1 MKNEEFLRKYLD
13 NELSD
18 SDKQKFSEL
27 LNSDPQFKSELTGL
41 IEIENNLNE
50 SRLTLRDSDIAFIMG
65 FKADLIDNIKNQPIT
80 KFATVNWKELFHDY
94 AFIISLIFLFF
105 IGSLVSYFY
114 TNETKFH
121 NQISYKPLSSKNLN
135 TPQLENTVVND
146 LVNKTNEIVSKK
158 EEKIIEKRSYEP
170 LIASSEKNEIA
181 LSIKEN
187 NILTNQQLVE
197 KLKSDLETFEKNQD
211 LFNTAITK
219 KRLGQIF
226 GKTSGKV
233 EEARTYL
240 IQAITIFEKMKYSE
254 LLAECYGEL
263 ALIELSDG
271 NRALAQDYFDRC
283 IQILQSYNSK
293 KLKYWQDIYEKNLR

>member
-1 MKNEEFLRKYLD
+1 MKKEEFLMKYLD

-18 SDKQKFSEL
+18 SEKQKFSEL
-27 LNSDPQFKSELTGL
+27 LNSDPQLKSELTGL

-50 SRLTLRDSDIAFIMG
+50 SRMTLRDSDIAFLG
-65 FKADLIDNIKNQPIT
+65 SFKADLIDNIKNQPIT
-80 KFATVNWKELFHDY
+80 KYLSLNWKEVVHDY
-94 AFIISLIFLFF
+94 AFIISLICLFF

-121 NQISYKPLSSKNLN
+121 NQISYKPLISKDLN

-146 LVNKTNEIVSKK
+146 LVNNTNEIVSKK
-158 EEKIIEKRSYEP
+158 DEKIIEKRSYEP

-181 LSIKEN
+181 LSIKEK

-226 GKTSGKV
+226 GKTSGKI

-240 IQAITIFEKMKYSE
+240 IQATTIFEKMKYSE

-271 NRALAQDYFDRC
+271 NRALAQYYFDKC
-283 IQILQSYNSK
+283 IQILQSNNSK

>member
-1 MKNEEFLRKYLD
+1 MKKEEFLMKYLD

-18 SDKQKFSEL
+18 SEKQKFSEL
-27 LNSDPQFKSELTGL
+27 LNSDPQLKSELTGL

-50 SRLTLRDSDIAFIMG
+50 SRMTLRDSDIAFLG
-65 FKADLIDNIKNQPIT
+65 SFKADLIDNIKNQPIT
-80 KFATVNWKELFHDY
+80 KYLSLNWKEVVHDY
-94 AFIISLIFLFF
+94 AFIISLICLFF

-121 NQISYKPLSSKNLN
+121 NQISYKPLISKDLN

-146 LVNKTNEIVSKK
+146 LVNNTNEIVSKK
-158 EEKIIEKRSYEP
+158 DEKIIEKRSYEP

-181 LSIKEN
+181 LSIKEK

-226 GKTSGKV
+226 GKTSGKI
-233 EEARTYL
+233 EDARTYL
-240 IQAITIFEKMKYSE
+240 VQATTIFEKMKYSE

-271 NRALAQDYFDRC
+271 NRALAQYYFDKC
-283 IQILQSYNSK
+283 IQILQSNNSK